1 MRNDSAD
8 SKRKRTH
15 RSNLLSRRRALK
27 TLGYGFGAAVAA
39 PWVIRVRADELVGPG
54 GIPLARPNKPVT
66 LPRFEDPIKS
76 GLEPEKSGTFTVFN
90 YADYI
95 DKKLVDEFG
104 KKYKVKTQI
113 TTFDSIDQAITR
125 LAKHA
130 VRADVT
136 EITPERVSQAVA
148 GKLLKPLNLDYIP
161 NLQKNIWPQLH
172 SPFYDVESR
181 YTVPYTIYSTG
192 IGWRGDK
199 IAEDIHKLDNPWSI
213 FWNSQKYKGYVGVL
227 DDAREALSMA
237 MLYRGNTDINTEDP
251 AAIDKALADL
261 KALIPICNPKIN
273 ITEYQTLPEG
283 TSWLHQSWSGD
294 LFSAVISYLPKGT
307 DASVLQYWA
316 PPRGKALVQNDCWA
330 ITASTKKPVLAH
342 LFLNYMLDQDVAY
355 NNFANF
361 VGYQPPL
368 NSITPD
374 SLVSGGVIP
383 GNLSTIVLRPEDL
396 GPDSLQIMSL
406 TPKGQALWQNA
417 YSKFVAG
424 T

>member
-1 MRNDSAD
+1 MKDDDLHATRGLSPRRA
-8 SKRKRTH
+8 KRM
-15 RSNLLSRRRALK
+15 SRRGVLRTVGSGLAV
-27 TLGYGFGAAVAA
+27 AVAA
-39 PWVIRVRADELVGPG
+39 PWVLRYAAADQPMGPG
-54 GIPLARPNKPVT
+54 GIALARPNQPVT

-76 GLEPEKSGTFTVFN
+76 GLEPEKGGTFTIFN

-95 DKKLVDEFG
+95 DKKVVDEFG
-104 KKYKVKTQI
+104 KKYKIKTQI

-136 EITPERVSQAVA
+136 DITPERVSQAVA

-199 IAEDIHKLDNPWSI
+199 VAEDIHKLDNPWSI
-213 FWNSQKYKGYVGVL
+213 FWNAHNYKGYVGVL

-237 MLYRGNTDINTEDP
+237 MQYRGNYDINTEDP

-261 KALIPICNPKIN
+261 KDLIPVCNPKVN
-273 ITEYQTLPEG
+273 ITEYQTLAEA

-294 LFSAVISYLPKGT
+294 LFGAVISYLPKGT
-307 DASVLQYWA
+307 EPTVLQYWT
-316 PPRGKALVQNDCWA
+316 PPRGKGVVQNDAWA
-330 ITASTKKPVLAH
+330 ITAATKKPVLAH
-342 LFLNYMLDQDVAY
+342 LFLDYMLDNDVSY
-355 NNFANF
+355 GNFVNF
-361 VGYQPPL
+361 VG
-368 NSITPD
+368 
-374 SLVSGGVIP
+374 
-383 GNLSTIVLRPEDL
+383 
-396 GPDSLQIMSL
+396 
-406 TPKGQALWQNA
+406 
-417 YSKFVAG
+417 
-424 T
+424 